1 MLNAFLTPHS
11 FIFDSRWR
19 DHLNAISLR
28 TEWLDVALFFI
39 VAFFF
44 TYLYFLY
51 LFYLFL
57 YCFYLLSI
65 INLLFLLII
74 LGFWGVLMFWI
85 QVCLGLGSISVGIS
99 MAVGIFV
106 GRFLGG
112 GIGIG
117 GGVGSGLKGWD
128 CGGFGWQGVGAQPTQ
143 IFSWKIFP
151 FLETTPTFL
160 HK

>member
-19 DHLNAISLR
+19 DHLNAISPRRVTL
-28 TEWLDVALFFI
+28 VSLFFI
-39 VAFFF
+39 SF

-57 YCFYLLSI
+57 YCFYSLFI

-85 QVCLGLGSISVGIS
+85 WVCLGLGLICVEIS
-99 MAVGIFV
+99 MVVGIFV
-106 GRFLGG
+106 GVWVRLV
-112 GIGIG
+112 
-117 GGVGSGLKGWD
+117 GVGGKWLKGLIL
-128 CGGFGWQGVGAQPTQ
+128 VG
-143 IFSWKIFP
+143 
-151 FLETTPTFL
+151 LVVVGRG
-160 HK
+160 

>member
-28 TEWLDVALFFI
+28 RVTLVSLFFI
-39 VAFFF
+39 SF

-57 YCFYLLSI
+57 YCFHSLFI
-65 INLLFLLII
+65 INLLLLLII

-85 QVCLGLGSISVGIS
+85 WVCLGSRLICVGIS
-99 MAVGIFV
+99 MVVGIFV
-106 GRFLGG
+106 GVWVRLV
-112 GIGIG
+112 
-117 GGVGSGLKGWD
+117 GVRIRVEKSGLKPWD
-128 CGGFGWQGVGAQPTQ
+128 C
-143 IFSWKIFP
+143 
-151 FLETTPTFL
+151 
-160 HK
+160 